1 MKRLSHFRK
10 LHTSWMV
17 LVTLFVLAQVAGAV
31 TITGQV
37 AAPDEPLSLW
47 YRQPGEKWVEAL
59 PIGNGR
65 LGGMVFGRIDK
76 ERIQLNEDTFWS
88 CQPYDPSNPEALENL
103 PKVRQLIFDGQ
114 YKAAENLINRKL
126 LGKPQGQANYQ
137 PIGDL
142 VLEFPGDG
150 DVSEYRR
157 DLNIDT
163 AIATVTYVTR
173 GARMTREILSSPVD
187 QVMAMRITADKP
199 GQVAFAVS
207 LVSPQQVTVKTEGSD
222 TLVMSGNGGGGGR
235 IRKTGTLRFETR
247 VRVLPRG
254 GTVAK
259 EDGKLRVTGADS
271 AVILL
276 DAATAFKNYRDISG
290 DPTPITKAHIAAA
303 SKKTFDQIRKDHVA
317 EHQRLFRR
325 VSFDLGLTAAS
336 KEPTD
341 KRRENLAK
349 GADDPQLPVLYYQY
363 GRYLLISSSRPGT
376 QPANLQGIWNAE
388 TTPPWDSK
396 YTININTEMNY
407 WPAESTN
414 LSELHEPLFDLIQDI
429 SETGQRTSRI
439 HYGAEGW
446 VCHHNT
452 DLWRAT
458 QPIDGAF
465 WGMWPMGGAWLT
477 THLWEHYLFTGDQ
490 AFLARTYPIM
500 KGACEFYL
508 DFLVKDPNTGYLV
521 TVPSN
526 SPENAHARGSS
537 ICAGPSMDM
546 SILRDLFAQTVETA
560 RILGRDMEF
569 RAEVLKTREQLAPLK
584 IGRAGQLQEWQE
596 DWDEGAPDQRHR
608 HISHLYALFPS
619 NQIDVRKTPELAA
632 AAAKTLDTRGD
643 ISTGWAIG
651 WRINCWA
658 RLHDGDRTYKIIKAL
673 LDPSRTYPN
682 LFDAHPPFQIDGNFG
697 GTSGMTEML
706 LQSHAGEI
714 DLLPALP
721 GAWPNGTI
729 TGLRARGGFE
739 VDVTWKDGILDQAV
753 IRSITG
759 ENCRVRYGDKVID
772 LNIPAGGVRVLGPD
786 L

>member
-1 MKRLSHFRK
+1 
-10 LHTSWMV
+10 MV
-17 LVTLFVLAQVAGAV
+17 GWVVLAQAAGAV

-37 AAPDEPLSLW
+37 SAPDEPLSLW
-47 YRQPGEKWVEAL
+47 YRQPATQWVEAL

-88 CQPYDPSNPEALENL
+88 CQPYDPANPEALEAL
-103 PKVRQLIFDGQ
+103 PQVRALIFAGQ
-114 YKAAENLINRKL
+114 YRAAENLINRKM
-126 LGKPQGQANYQ
+126 LGTPSGQANYQ
-137 PIGDL
+137 PVGDL
-142 VLEFPGDG
+142 VLEFPMEGS
-150 DVSEYRR
+150 VSNYRR

-163 AIATVTYVTR
+163 AIASVSYTVHGVTV
-173 GARMTREILSSPVD
+173 TREILSSPVD
-187 QVMAMRITADKP
+187 QVMAVRMTADKP
-199 GQVAFAVS
+199 GQVTFAAS
-207 LVSPQQVTVKTEGSD
+207 LSSPQQVAVTTEGRD
-222 TLVMSGNGGGGGR
+222 TLVMSGSGGGGGR
-235 IRKTGTLRFETR
+235 IRKPGTLRFETR
-247 VRVLPRG
+247 VRVLPEG
-254 GTVAK
+254 GVLAVQ
-259 EDGKLRVTGADS
+259 EGKLTVTGADS

-276 DAATAFKNYRDISG
+276 DTATAFRNYRDISG
-290 DPTPITKAHIAAA
+290 DPTPITKSHIEAAA
-303 SKKTFDQIRKDHVA
+303 KRTFDQIRQDHVA

-325 VSFDLGLTAAS
+325 VQFDLGLTAAS

-341 KRRENLAK
+341 KRRENFAQ

-376 QPANLQGIWNAE
+376 QPANLQGIWNE
-388 TTPPWDSK
+388 QTTPPWDSK

-414 LSELHEPLFDLIQDI
+414 LSELHEPLFDLVQDI
-429 SETGQRTSRI
+429 SETGRRTARI

-490 AFLARTYPIM
+490 QFLARTYPIM

-508 DFLVKDPNTGYLV
+508 DFLVRDPNTGYLV
-521 TVPSN
+521 TAPSN
-526 SPENAHARGSS
+526 SPENRHARGSS

-560 RILGRDMEF
+560 RILDRDMEF
-569 RAEVLKTREQLAPLK
+569 RGEVLKAREQLAPLK
-584 IGRAGQLQEWQE
+584 IGKAGQLQEWQE
-596 DWDEGAPDQRHR
+596 DWDVEAPEQRHR

-619 NQIDVRKTPELAA
+619 NQIDPRKTPELAA

-658 RLHDGDRTYKIIKAL
+658 RLHDGDRTYRIVRAL

-706 LQSHAGEI
+706 LQSHSGDIE
-714 DLLPALP
+714 LLPALP
-721 GAWPNGTI
+721 SAWPNGSI

-739 VDVTWKDGILDQAV
+739 VDIHWKESKLDRAV
-753 IRSITG
+753 IRNVKGTAPGASSD
-759 ENCRVRYGDKVID
+759 CKVRYGDKVIHLTMPVGD
-772 LNIPAGGVRVLGPD
+772 SQTLSKF
-786 L
+786 

>member
-1 MKRLSHFRK
+1 MKILS
-10 LHTSWMV
+10 V
-17 LVTLFVLAQVAGAV
+17 LSRFSGALVVLTACVALVQSAGAI

-37 AAPDEPLSLW
+37 SAPDEPLSLW
-47 YRQPGEKWVEAL
+47 YRQPAEKWVEAL
-59 PIGNGR
+59 PTGNGR
-65 LGGMVFGRIDK
+65 LGGMVFGGIDA

-88 CQPYDPSNPEALENL
+88 CQPYDPTNPEALENL
-103 PKVRQLIFDGQ
+103 PEARRLIFDGQ
-114 YKAAENLINRKL
+114 YKAAENLITRKM
-126 LGKPQGQANYQ
+126 LGRPSGQASYQ

-142 VLEFPGDG
+142 SLAFPVEGS
-150 DVSEYRR
+150 VSEYRR
-157 DLNIDT
+157 ALNIDT
-163 AIATVTYVTR
+163 AIASVTYSHNGV
-173 GARMTREILSSPVD
+173 RMTRELLSSPIDRVI
-187 QVMAMRITADKP
+187 AMRIAADKP
-199 GQVAFAVS
+199 GQVAFTAS
-207 LVSPQQVTVKTEGSD
+207 LVSAQQVTVNAEGRD
-222 TLVMSGNGGGGGR
+222 TLVMTGQSGGTGR
-235 IRKTGTLRFETR
+235 IGLPGALRFETR
-247 VRVLPRG
+247 LRLLPKG
-254 GTVAK
+254 GTLAVQ
-259 EDGKLRVTGADS
+259 GNKLVLEGADS

-276 DAATAFKNYRDISG
+276 DSATAFKTYRDITG
-290 DPTPITKAHIAAA
+290 DPARRTKSHIAAA
-303 SKKTFDQIRKDHVA
+303 SKKTFDQIRSDHVA

-325 VSFDLGLTAAS
+325 VTFDLGLTAAS
-336 KEPTD
+336 KAPTD
-341 KRRENLAK
+341 KRRENFAK

-376 QPANLQGIWNAE
+376 QPANLQGIWNDQ

-414 LSELHEPLFDLIQDI
+414 LSELHEPLFGLIQDI
-429 SETGQRTSRI
+429 SETGQKTARVR
-439 HYGAEGW
+439 YGVGGW

-458 QPIDGAF
+458 EPIDGAF

-477 THLWEHYLFTGDQ
+477 THLWEHYLFTNDRD
-490 AFLARTYPIM
+490 FLARVYPIM
-500 KGACEFYL
+500 RGACEFYL
-508 DFLVKDPNTGYLV
+508 DYLVKDPNTGYLV

-546 SILRDLFAQTVETA
+546 SILRDLFDQTVETA
-560 RILGRDMEF
+560 RILGQDMEF
-569 RAEVLKTREQLAPLK
+569 RAEVWRVREQLAPLK
-584 IGRAGQLQEWQE
+584 IGKAGQLQEWQE
-596 DWDEGAPDQRHR
+596 DWDAGAPDQRHR

-619 NQIDVRKTPELAA
+619 NQIDVRKTPKLAA
-632 AAAKTLDTRGD
+632 AAAKSLDTRGD

-658 RLHDGDRTYKIIKAL
+658 RLHDGDRTYKIVKAL

-714 DLLPALP
+714 ELLPALP
-721 GAWPNGTI
+721 SAWPNGSI

-739 VDVTWKDGILDQAV
+739 VDIAWTDGKLDKGV
-753 IRSITG
+753 IRSVTG
-759 ENCRVRYGDKVID
+759 TACQVRYGDKIVE
-772 LNIPAGGVRVLGPD
+772 LNMPRGGTRTF
-786 L
+786 